1 MIATPGK
8 WGMVVYDGEVNRS
21 MSNICQ
27 MKCQNPE
34 NMKRRIEIGEDRE
47 QGALAES
54 DERKS

>member
-1 MIATPGK
+1 
-8 WGMVVYDGEVNRS
+8 VNRS

-34 NMKRRIEIGEDRE
+34 NMKRIEIGEDEDWE